1 MRGKKNC
8 IWYWILCSFFFFS
21 ISLGQEHSSLAGSPR
36 KHWLYRAMPPNR
48 CRHACCQAHPVVFW
62 LIFFSLLPFSAI
74 LRSQIEASLSYDGVK
89 LHLCAQEEPSESLS
103 LVNLKLS
110 SGFQVSAHPSLLW
123 AKALV
128 VSLQPIS
135 SAGACGL
142 WAFGSLHGAQAGGL
156 GKLVA
161 KACATASLA
170 PDLISFKNCVIE
182 TDYLL
187 LLKDLCRIR
196 LQYEIVSVSECR
208 QVAAM

>member
-1 MRGKKNC
+1 MGHR
-8 IWYWILCSFFFFS
+8 
-21 ISLGQEHSSLAGSPR
+21 Q
-36 KHWLYRAMPPNR
+36 
-48 CRHACCQAHPVVFW
+48 
-62 LIFFSLLPFSAI
+62 
-74 LRSQIEASLSYDGVK
+74 
-89 LHLCAQEEPSESLS
+89 
-103 LVNLKLS
+103 
-110 SGFQVSAHPSLLW
+110 
-123 AKALV
+123 
-128 VSLQPIS
+128 
-135 SAGACGL
+135 
-142 WAFGSLHGAQAGGL
+142 GGL